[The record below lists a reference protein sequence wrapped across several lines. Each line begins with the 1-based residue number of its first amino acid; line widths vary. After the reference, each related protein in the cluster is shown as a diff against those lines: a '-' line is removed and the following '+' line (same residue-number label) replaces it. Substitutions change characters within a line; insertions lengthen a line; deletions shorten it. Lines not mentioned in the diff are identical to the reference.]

1 MKLIQLQE
9 ARYAGGDHPVINKL
23 KAALKDGLPFPRGA
37 FRTTFWDLE
46 IDDVSSVVKSL
57 TDMFGDPRV
66 GSAGTGDHKE
76 AHHWDPQTY
85 HWEPKFNDHRYGITI
100 GHDGR
105 HDPPYGLEVYYI
117 EGPRGTDARYSR
129 ALPRQ

>member
-9 ARYAGGDHPVINKL
+9 ARYAGDHPVINKL
-23 KAALKDGLPFPRGA
+23 KAALKRLPRPQGESQ
-37 FRTTFWDLE
+37 TNFWDLE

-66 GSAGTGDHKE
+66 GSAGAGGHKE
-76 AHHWDPQTY
+76 ALHWDPKIY

-105 HDPPYGLEVYYI
+105 ADPPYGLEIYYI
-117 EGPRGTDARYSR
+117 EGPR
-129 ALPRQ
+129 